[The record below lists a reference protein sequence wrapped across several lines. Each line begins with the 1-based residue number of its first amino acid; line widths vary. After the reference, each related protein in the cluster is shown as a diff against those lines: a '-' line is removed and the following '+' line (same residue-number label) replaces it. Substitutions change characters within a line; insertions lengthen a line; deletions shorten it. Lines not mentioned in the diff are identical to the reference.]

1 MKDFEVAEIGTLKE
15 VQLARALGRV
25 IHEELQR
32 GNRLPDEVV
41 RAYNELY
48 RHWQM
53 QIEQGHP

>member
-1 MKDFEVAEIGTLKE
+1 MKDFEVAERGTLKE
-15 VQLARALGRV
+15 VQLARALGNV

>member
-1 MKDFEVAEIGTLKE
+1 MEDFEVSKIGTHTE
-15 VQLARALGRV
+15 VRLARALGRV

-53 QIEQGHP
+53 QIEEGHP

>member
-48 RHWQM
+48 RHWLK

>member
-48 RHWQM
+48 RHWQI